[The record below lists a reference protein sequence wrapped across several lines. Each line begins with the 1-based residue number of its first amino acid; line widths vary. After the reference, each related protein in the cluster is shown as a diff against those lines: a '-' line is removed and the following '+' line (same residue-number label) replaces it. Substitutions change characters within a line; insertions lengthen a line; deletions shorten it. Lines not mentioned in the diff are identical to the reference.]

1 MEMFQFSESQV
12 SRALCPGPR
21 RGDSE
26 RRGGVP
32 TQAWRAGADQHQ
44 RQPGGLR
51 DSLLAEPWGEGD
63 SPGRGEMRRQ
73 EDPRGR
79 GGEETGSRALC
90 QVVLQSCP
98 TLRPHG
104 LWPARLLCP
113 WDSPGKNAGADCHA
127 LLQGIFPTQGSN
139 LHLLHLLHWQAG
151 SLPLTPPRQSFI
163 AESTQQILTGSSLS
177 DTQTGARQVAQ

>member
-1 MEMFQFSESQV
+1 MEMIQFSESQV

-90 QVVLQSCP
+90 QVASVVSDSATPWTVARKTPLSMGFSRQECWSGLPCP
-98 TLRPHG
+98 PPGDLPNPG
-104 LWPARLLCP
+104 IEPASLTSLAL
-113 WDSPGKNAGADCHA
+113 AG
-127 LLQGIFPTQGSN
+127 GFFNTT
-139 LHLLHLLHWQAG
+139 W
-151 SLPLTPPRQSFI
+151 
-163 AESTQQILTGSSLS
+163 AELYS
-177 DTQTGARQVAQ
+177 

>member
-1 MEMFQFSESQV
+1 MFQFSESQV

-26 RRGGVP
+26 RRSGVP

-90 QVVLQSCP
+90 QVASVVSDSATPWTVARKTPLSMGFSRQECWSGLPCP
-98 TLRPHG
+98 PPGDLPNPG
-104 LWPARLLCP
+104 IEPASLTSLAL
-113 WDSPGKNAGADCHA
+113 AG
-127 LLQGIFPTQGSN
+127 GFFNTT
-139 LHLLHLLHWQAG
+139 W
-151 SLPLTPPRQSFI
+151 
-163 AESTQQILTGSSLS
+163 AELYS
-177 DTQTGARQVAQ
+177 